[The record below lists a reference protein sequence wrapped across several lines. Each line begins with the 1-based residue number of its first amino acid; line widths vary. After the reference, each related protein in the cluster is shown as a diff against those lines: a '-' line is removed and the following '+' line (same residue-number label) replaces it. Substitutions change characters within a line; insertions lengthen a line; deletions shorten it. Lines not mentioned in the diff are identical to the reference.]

1 MSHFQYTTLTNPG
14 GEVRLLKLHDSPKEY
29 SLDVFPLNE
38 SCPPFAAISY
48 TWGDSRILEPIRIN
62 GHPFLVRKAAWD
74 LLKELPS
81 LGMDLDPRPEF
92 IWIDSICINQS
103 NTTERNH
110 QVRLMRK
117 IYSSATVVLVWLG
130 RPTAKSDL
138 AMDSLASLTHRLLGK
153 STKKTSGVSP
163 EPSVL
168 YGRNPNRI
176 GYSYQGDP
184 GALRMVLDANIGDAI
199 FSLFS
204 RVYWRRIWIIQ
215 EVLLAREIRIVCGLR
230 CINWN
235 KLNSFFGG
243 MEFSMLQSGSQFH
256 GSQRASKIMNA
267 PGYILVKEKAFLETN
282 PQLKEQGAPISDLLL
297 SFGNFECRDR
307 RDKVY
312 GMLGISS
319 DMVDVNYAKSVQHIY
334 NDVISRIVRGG
345 QMDTISKAAYFG
357 RRLASALGIR
367 MDDRQLIR
375 TDSLFICSP
384 RLLTWADERPFWEND
399 PARMLPWSYYNHVT
413 NILALSMTPSRPTP
427 QISQRAIFST
437 EDSLQPSQT
446 LPPAGQISSQAVAP
460 QIVQPTDFSSLYN
473 EPDEESHFTVSH
485 YSDASSFWVEDFE
498 SRRAHAPDLLA
509 PDDRPRCKDDS
520 EVPITSSRSVDYLS
534 HGWTDEEIGP
544 SWKAVSS
551 AKSLIN
557 KGRLENG
564 IWRAWTKF
572 KNNLST
578 IPPEELNWLKDCDV
592 TWLYG
597 PLYPDSQPHPADWQ
611 TDYKFFLKRH
621 RAFNAEFSSRGKKR
635 IDRKVRIQ
643 EEVEVIGYDGGLG
656 YFEDENDDDTAIEKY
671 TDTAL

>member
-1 MSHFQYTTLTNPG
+1 
-14 GEVRLLKLHDSPKEY
+14 
-29 SLDVFPLNE
+29 
-38 SCPPFAAISY
+38 
-48 TWGDSRILEPIRIN
+48 
-62 GHPFLVRKAAWD
+62 
-74 LLKELPS
+74 
-81 LGMDLDPRPEF
+81 
-92 IWIDSICINQS
+92 
-103 NTTERNH
+103 
-110 QVRLMRK
+110 
-117 IYSSATVVLVWLG
+117 
-130 RPTAKSDL
+130 
-138 AMDSLASLTHRLLGK
+138 MDSLASLTHRLLGK
-153 STKKTSGVSP
+153 STKKTLRVLS
-163 EPSVL
+163 EPRVL
-168 YGRNPNRI
+168 YGQNPNKI
-176 GYSYQGDP
+176 GYSYQGDS
-184 GALRMVLDANIGDAI
+184 GALRMVLDAKIGDAI

-230 CINWN
+230 CMNWN

-243 MEFSMLQSGSQFH
+243 MEISMLQSGSQFH

-319 DMVDVNYAKSVQHIY
+319 DIVDVNYAKSVQHIY
-334 NDVISRIVRGG
+334 NDVIRRIVRGV
-345 QMDTISKAAYFG
+345 QMDTISKAEYFG

-375 TDSLFICSP
+375 TDSLFICPP

-399 PARMLPWSYYNHVT
+399 PARVLPRSYYNHVT
-413 NILALSMTPSRPTP
+413 NILTLSMTPSRPTP
-427 QISQRAIFST
+427 QISQRAILST
-437 EDSLQPSQT
+437 ENSLESSQA

-460 QIVQPTDFSSLYN
+460 QIVQPTNCSSLYN

-485 YSDASSFWVEDFE
+485 YSDASSIWVEDLE
-498 SRRAHAPDLLA
+498 SRGAHAPDLLV
-509 PDDRPRCKDDS
+509 PDDQPRCKDDS

-557 KGRLENG
+557 KSRLENG

-578 IPPEELNWLKDCDV
+578 IPAEELNWLKDCDV

-597 PLYPDSQPHPADWQ
+597 PLYPDSQPHPTDWQ
-611 TDYKFFLKRH
+611 TDDKSILKRH
-621 RAFNAEFSSRGKKR
+621 RAFDSEFSSRGKKL
-635 IDRKVRIQ
+635 IDLKVRIR
-643 EEVEVIGYDGGLG
+643 EEVEVISHDGGIG
-656 YFEDENDDDTAIEKY
+656 YFEDENDDDTAIENY

>member
-1 MSHFQYTTLTNPG
+1 MSRFQYTTLTDPG

-29 SLDVFPLNE
+29 GLEVFPLNE

-48 TWGDSRILEPIRIN
+48 TWGDSCIAEPIRIN
-62 GHPFLVRKAAWD
+62 GHSFLVRKAAWD

-81 LGMDLDPRPEF
+81 LDVDCDPRPQF

-103 NTTERNH
+103 NIAERNH

-153 STKKTSGVSP
+153 STKKTLRVLS
-163 EPSVL
+163 EPRVL
-168 YGRNPNRI
+168 YGQNPNKI

-184 GALRMVLDANIGDAI
+184 GALRMVLDAKIGDAI

-215 EVLLAREIRIVCGLR
+215 EVLLAREIRIVCGPR
-230 CINWN
+230 CMNWN

-319 DMVDVNYAKSVQHIY
+319 DIVDVNYAKSVQHIY
-334 NDVISRIVRGG
+334 NDVIRRIVRGG
-345 QMDTISKAAYFG
+345 QMDTISKAEYFG

-375 TDSLFICSP
+375 TDSLFICPP

-399 PARMLPWSYYNHVT
+399 PARVLPRSYYNHVT
-413 NILALSMTPSRPTP
+413 NILTLSMTPSRPTP
-427 QISQRAIFST
+427 QVSQITILST

-460 QIVQPTDFSSLYN
+460 QIVQPTGPSSLLVGYN
-473 EPDEESHFTVSH
+473 EPDEESHFIVPH
-485 YSDASSFWVEDFE
+485 YSDASSSWVEDLEPLVYAEYCLE

-509 PDDRPRCKDDS
+509 PDDQPRCKDDS
-520 EVPITSSRSVDYLS
+520 EVPIASSSSVDYLS
-534 HGWTDEEIGP
+534 HEWSDKDIGP
-544 SWKAVSS
+544 SWKAVSA

-578 IPPEELNWLKDCDV
+578 IPPEELNWWVPKQL
-592 TWLYG
+592 
-597 PLYPDSQPHPADWQ
+597 
-611 TDYKFFLKRH
+611 
-621 RAFNAEFSSRGKKR
+621 
-635 IDRKVRIQ
+635 IM
-643 EEVEVIGYDGGLG
+643 
-656 YFEDENDDDTAIEKY
+656 TAY
-671 TDTAL
+671 L

>member
-1 MSHFQYTTLTNPG
+1 MSCFEYTTLTDPA
-14 GEVRLLKLHDSPKEY
+14 GEVRLLRLHDSPTEY
-29 SLDVFPLNE
+29 CLDVFPLNE

-48 TWGDSRILEPIRIN
+48 TWGDSRISVPIRIN
-62 GHPFLVRKAAWD
+62 GRSFLVRKAAWD

-81 LGMDLDPRPEF
+81 LDMDCDLRPEF

-153 STKKTSGVSP
+153 STKKTSR
-163 EPSVL
+163 VL
-168 YGRNPNRI
+168 SQSRVFYGQNPNKI

-184 GALRMVLDANIGDAI
+184 DALRMVLDAKIGDAI

-215 EVLLAREIRIVCGLR
+215 EVLLAREIRIVCGPR
-230 CINWN
+230 CMNWN

-282 PQLKEQGAPISDLLL
+282 PQLKKQGAPISDLLM

-312 GMLGISS
+312 GILGISS
-319 DMVDVNYAKSVQHIY
+319 DIVDVNYAKSIQHIY
-334 NDVISRIVRGG
+334 NDVIRRIVRGG
-345 QMDTISKAAYFG
+345 QMDTITKAEYFG

-375 TDSLFICSP
+375 TDSLFICPP

-399 PARMLPWSYYNHVT
+399 PARVLPRSYYNHVT

-427 QISQRAIFST
+427 QISQRAILGA
-437 EDSLQPSQT
+437 EDSSQASQI
-446 LPPAGQISSQAVAP
+446 LPPAGQISSQAVVAVAP
-460 QIVQPTDFSSLYN
+460 QIVQPTDLSSVLIGYD
-473 EPDEESHFTVSH
+473 EPDEESHFTVPR
-485 YSDASSFWVEDFE
+485 YNDASSFWVEDLESPEPPTYVESWLE

-509 PDDRPRCKDDS
+509 PDYQPRCKDDS

-534 HGWTDEEIGP
+534 HEWAEEDIGP
-544 SWKAVSS
+544 TWKAVSS
-551 AKSLIN
+551 TKSLIN
-557 KGRLENG
+557 KGRLENA
-564 IWRAWTKF
+564 IWRAWTQF

-578 IPPEELNWLKDCDV
+578 IPPEELNWLVPKQ
-592 TWLYG
+592 L
-597 PLYPDSQPHPADWQ
+597 AM
-611 TDYKFFLKRH
+611 
-621 RAFNAEFSSRGKKR
+621 
-635 IDRKVRIQ
+635 
-643 EEVEVIGYDGGLG
+643 
-656 YFEDENDDDTAIEKY
+656 TAH
-671 TDTAL
+671 L

>member
-1 MSHFQYTTLTNPG
+1 MSQATSRFEYTPLTDPA
-14 GEVRLLKLHDSPKEY
+14 GEVRLLRLRESSTECG
-29 SLDVFPLNE
+29 LDVFPLNE

-48 TWGDSRILEPIRIN
+48 TWGDSRIAEPIRIN
-62 GHPFLVRKAAWD
+62 GHMFLVRKAAWD

-81 LGMDLDPRPEF
+81 LDMDCDPRPEF
-92 IWIDSICINQS
+92 VWIDSICINQ
-103 NTTERNH
+103 NDIAERNH
-110 QVRLMRK
+110 QVKLMRK

-153 STKKTSGVSP
+153 STKKTSQVLS
-163 EPSVL
+163 ESRVL
-168 YGRNPNRI
+168 YGQNPNKI

-184 GALRMVLDANIGDAI
+184 GALRMVLDTNIGDAI

-215 EVLLAREIRIVCGLR
+215 EVLLAKEIRIVCGPR
-230 CINWN
+230 CMNWN

-256 GSQRASKIMNA
+256 GSQRVSKIMNA

-282 PQLKEQGAPISDLLL
+282 PRLKEQGAPISDLLL

-312 GMLGISS
+312 GMLGLSS
-319 DMVDVNYAKSVQHIY
+319 DIVDVNYAKSVHHIY
-334 NDVISRIVRGG
+334 NDVIRRIVRGG
-345 QMDTISKAAYFG
+345 QMDTISKAEYFG

-375 TDSLFICSP
+375 TDSLFICPP

-399 PARMLPWSYYNHVT
+399 PARALPLSYYNHVT

-427 QISQRAIFST
+427 QTSQRAILST
-437 EDSLQPSQT
+437 EDSSQASQT
-446 LPPAGQISSQAVAP
+446 LPPASQISSQAAVAVAP
-460 QIVQPTDFSSLYN
+460 QIVQPTNSGSLLIGYD
-473 EPDEESHFTVSH
+473 EPDEKFHFTVPR
-485 YSDASSFWVEDFE
+485 YSDATTFWIEDLESSEPPTYVE
-498 SRRAHAPDLLA
+498 SQLGPRRAYAPGLLA
-509 PDDRPRCKDDS
+509 PDYQPRCKDDS
-520 EVPITSSRSVDYLS
+520 ELSIATSRSVDYLS
-534 HGWTDEEIGP
+534 HEWTDEEIGP
-544 SWKAVSS
+544 SWGAVSS

-557 KGRLENG
+557 KDRLENV

-578 IPPEELNWLKDCDV
+578 ISPEELNWWVPKQF
-592 TWLYG
+592 TM
-597 PLYPDSQPHPADWQ
+597 
-611 TDYKFFLKRH
+611 
-621 RAFNAEFSSRGKKR
+621 
-635 IDRKVRIQ
+635 
-643 EEVEVIGYDGGLG
+643 
-656 YFEDENDDDTAIEKY
+656 TAHF
-671 TDTAL
+671 